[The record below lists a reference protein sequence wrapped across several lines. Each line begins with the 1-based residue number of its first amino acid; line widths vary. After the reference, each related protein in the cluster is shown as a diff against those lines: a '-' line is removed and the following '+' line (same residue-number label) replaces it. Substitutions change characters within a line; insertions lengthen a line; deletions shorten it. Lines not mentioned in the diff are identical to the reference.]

1 MVLCGLGMQQ
11 YAMHNATIQKTTFS
25 ELGVYFSLLNCYCYY
40 YYYFINHMLVWRIYL
55 NVCFSEIYSS
65 CIKPAKVQ
73 TNWCLSVV
81 RLLVRLII
89 EYANPSLIGFNNTI
103 K

>member
-25 ELGVYFSLLNCYCYY
+25 ELGVYCLLLSCYCYY
-40 YYYFINHMLVWRIYL
+40 HYYFIIHMLVWRIYL
-55 NVCFSEIYSS
+55 DACFSEIYSS
-65 CIKPAKVQ
+65 CIKPANVQ

-81 RLLVRLII
+81 CLLVRLII